1 MFKLVCKQECSRANR
16 PQSPST
22 GVFLFLLPAFL
33 LSDTLQ
39 LDQRKVSQCLAR
51 PSPASFPHAWW
62 TSLVDRSAS
71 LLMTIMNVSKFAE
84 NLVKKYIS
92 FLLRSIPLT
101 TKLRFK
107 IHNLF
112 KSRTSLNKIMW
123 SSDVQTSLYSRNTLS
138 SFTTICQIFIF
149 FKSTV
154 HGRHQVPFPI
164 ENRWR

>member
-1 MFKLVCKQECSRANR
+1 MLSKAPMF
-16 PQSPST
+16 PS
-22 GVFLFLLPAFL
+22 VPVAFMV
-33 LSDTLQ
+33 TLGGGSSWNAI
-39 LDQRKVSQCLAR
+39 L
-51 PSPASFPHAWW
+51 FPHHAKHIW
-62 TSLVDRSAS
+62 SAS
-71 LLMTIMNVSKFAE
+71 LLMTIMNVSKFVE

-112 KSRTSLNKIMW
+112 KSGTSLNKIMW

-138 SFTTICQIFIF
+138 SFTAICQIFIF

-154 HGRHQVPFPI
+154 HGQHQVPFPI
-164 ENRWR
+164 ENHWRWRSRAAGCLLSPPKGEDAV